1 MIGNG
6 EEPASEWTAPFIETS
21 QPSESL
27 RENLAGGVFRCVP
40 VSQPPEAMRV
50 NRIDIAKV
58 ERRKGLRIGLGALH
72 QLAIRA
78 KIPGENLVG
87 GSLGDESLS
96 DVDDPGPAG
105 NVHL

>member
-1 MIGNG
+1 
-6 EEPASEWTAPFIETS
+6 
-21 QPSESL
+21 
-27 RENLAGGVFRCVP
+27 
-40 VSQPPEAMRV
+40 MRV

-78 KIPGENLVG
+78 KIPGENLVD